1 MVAPETAPAAKA
13 ASAIDTVVKGSQ
25 GASVL
30 AHIVERRLEYLI
42 GTLIAHQ
49 LGLLDQLVTYGS
61 GMC

>member
-1 MVAPETAPAAKA
+1 MSPDVSAAATNA
-13 ASAIDTVVKGSQ
+13 ATETVVKAGQ

>member
-1 MVAPETAPAAKA
+1 MATPDTAA
-13 ASAIDTVVKGSQ
+13 ASAESVAKVSQ

>member
-1 MVAPETAPAAKA
+1 MSPDVSTAADAAVE
-13 ASAIDTVVKGSQ
+13 TVVKGTQ

-49 LGLLDQLVTYGS
+49 LGLLDQLVTYGA

>member
-1 MVAPETAPAAKA
+1 MATPDTTAAEAVVESVAKA
-13 ASAIDTVVKGSQ
+13 GQ

>member
-1 MVAPETAPAAKA
+1 MAAPETAVAITDAAE
-13 ASAIDTVVKGSQ
+13 TVVKGTQ

>member
-1 MVAPETAPAAKA
+1 MPTADAAADAVVETVAKA
-13 ASAIDTVVKGSQ
+13 SQ

-30 AHIVERRLEYLI
+30 THIVERRLEYLI

-49 LGLLDQLVTYGS
+49 LGLIEQVMTYGS